1 LGYASKTTDEYSRLS
16 IGIWFLAAP
25 LALFSWRVGARLL
38 LFNLRSRGYNSRV
51 VAIAGAS
58 QSALQ
63 IAEEINQSSW
73 MGLRLAGYFDDRK
86 PVENRVIVLDTIEG
100 NFDQLIEMARN
111 RRIDVIYIALPL
123 KAAERIQQ
131 LIDRLADTTV
141 SVYVVPEVFWTEVLR
156 GRWINL
162 GNLPTVSV
170 FETPFYG
177 LNGWLKRVE
186 DIMLASVILLL
197 ISMPMLVIALGVRL
211 SSPGPI
217 FFKQKRYGLDGR
229 NIEVWKFRSLR
240 VCEDGGK
247 VVQVSRDDKR
257 VTAFG
262 AFLRRTSLDEL
273 PQFINVIQGSMSI
286 GGPRPHAVVHNEHY
300 RSLIKG
306 YMLRHKVKPGITGWA
321 QINGWRGETETLNKM
336 EQRIKHDIW
345 YIHNWSFWLDLKI
358 IALTMF
364 KGFLSK
370 NAY

>member
-1 LGYASKTTDEYSRLS
+1 
-16 IGIWFLAAP
+16 
-25 LALFSWRVGARLL
+25 
-38 LFNLRSRGYNSRV
+38 
-51 VAIAGAS
+51 
-58 QSALQ
+58 
-63 IAEEINQSSW
+63 
-73 MGLRLAGYFDDRK
+73 
-86 PVENRVIVLDTIEG
+86 
-100 NFDQLIEMARN
+100 
-111 RRIDVIYIALPL
+111 
-123 KAAERIQQ
+123 
-131 LIDRLADTTV
+131 
-141 SVYVVPEVFWTEVLR
+141 
-156 GRWINL
+156 
-162 GNLPTVSV
+162 
-170 FETPFYG
+170 
-177 LNGWLKRVE
+177 
-186 DIMLASVILLL
+186 
-197 ISMPMLVIALGVRL
+197 MPMLVIALGVRL

-286 GGPRPHAVVHNEHY
+286 VGPRPHAVVHNEHY